1 MPIKSCKYI
10 FGAHSRQFRSGD
22 SLIACHTYCD
32 MGHPFTIRSSPRTRD
47 IHACCQ
53 ALAVELQLPL
63 FTYCHDQCL
72 NIRPSACDVNA
83 LTNCATAAAI
93 KLHDYTGEISIYI
106 LNIYMFNMCAY
117 FSYVSKRMAG
127 SQYNYLLISTPD
139 TRSMT
144 SLFITSQTNMH
155 VHVLC
160 KRFNLTVSLCLSP

>member
-1 MPIKSCKYI
+1 MFVCCFSGTLHLYGEVKMPIKSCKYI
-10 FGAHSRQFRSGD
+10 FGAHSRQFCSGD

-47 IHACCQ
+47 IHAACQ

-117 FSYVSKRMAG
+117 FSYVSKRMAYH
-127 SQYNYLLISTPD
+127 S
-139 TRSMT
+139 
-144 SLFITSQTNMH
+144 ITT
-155 VHVLC
+155 
-160 KRFNLTVSLCLSP
+160 F